1 MTTADVIA
9 IRVPTP
15 FAVGDVIVY
24 LVKGDALTLIDVG
37 PNTKEAAAALQEQL
51 AAVNVKMSDIE
62 QVVLTHHHAD
72 HAGLLDVFSDG
83 IEVIGHPFNEP
94 YISRNQAYM
103 DWQKRFF
110 QKLLPE
116 LGVPFDTG
124 KAEKLIRSAYAF
136 SCTRSLTKTVRE
148 GMRIDGLEGWSVL
161 EMPGHAESHIVL
173 FHEKSGRMLGGDLLL
188 ANSSSNPIIEAPK
201 AGGIRSKPL
210 VDYQRSLRRL
220 SELEPTIVFPGHGET
235 ITSVQALIEKRFDKQ
250 RNRTEDVRRMLDE
263 KPMTAFQVC
272 QQLFPAVYEKEL
284 FLTMSETAGHLDV
297 LAAEESITSY
307 WEGKTA
313 YFRTMKR

>member
-1 MTTADVIA
+1 MTTLDIIP

-24 LVKGDALTLIDVG
+24 LVKGDALTLIDAG
-37 PNTKEAAAALQEQL
+37 PNTKKAGRALEEQL
-51 AAVNVKMSDIE
+51 AAVHVKMSDIE

-72 HAGLLDVFSDG
+72 HAGLLDIFSDE

-94 YISRNQAYM
+94 YISRDQVFM

-116 LGVPFDTG
+116 LGVPLDTE

-148 GMRIDGLEGWSVL
+148 GMSIDGLEGWSVL

-188 ANSSSNPIIEAPK
+188 TNSSSNPILEAPK
-201 AGGIRSKPL
+201 AGVIRSTPL
-210 VDYQRSLRRL
+210 INYQQSLRRL
-220 SELEPTIVFPGHGET
+220 SELDPTIVFPGHGDM
-235 ITSVQALIEKRFDKQ
+235 ITSVQALIEKRFDKR
-250 RNRTEDVRRMLDE
+250 RNRTEEVRRMLAE

-272 QQLFPAVYEKEL
+272 QQLFPAVYEREL
-284 FLTMSETAGHLDV
+284 FFTMSETVGHLDV
-297 LAAEESITSY
+297 LAAEESITLY
-307 WEGKTA
+307 WEGHTA